1 MQECVGKQ
9 CAAYSDGIC
18 QKFHTSVALR
28 EDCSHVKN
36 EPQENPLLKVKTA
49 EPIVGKFGY
58 SNDFLDKMLE
68 KLLYGKRR
76 SNSKS

>member
-1 MQECVGKQ
+1 MIEIENTGVEVPNMQILEYGEIK
-9 CAAYSDGIC
+9 
-18 QKFHTSVALR
+18 
-28 EDCSHVKN
+28 
-36 EPQENPLLKVKTA
+36 PKVKTA
-49 EPIVGKFGY
+49 EPIVGEFGY